1 MGIIGKALW
10 IPVLDVDITVRL
22 YGYPSS
28 SIKVDGTTTYS
39 LNGSGYYDI
48 TISTGTHTFL
58 DNYTS
63 TTKTFTLDKNSTEV
77 PCGIYFGGT
86 GTKTLPTGSY
96 SKIRGTRYGTVSQSG
111 RSGSTQNIWPACR
124 RSQSVSC
131 SGAKSATLAS
141 GNIATLPYDGKTYQK
156 SRTSGEKTS
165 AFNVS
170 VGSFTG
176 GSLTISTSGSHSQ
189 DSGNAYVNVSGS
201 GGVRYVYV
209 Y

>member
-1 MGIIGKALW
+1 MSIIGKALW
-10 IPVLDVDITVRL
+10 VPSFNRSISVRL
-22 YGYPSS
+22 YGYPSKK
-28 SIKVDGTTTYS
+28 ITVDGSTQYTM
-39 LNGSGYYDI
+39 NGSGYYDI
-48 TISTGTHTFL
+48 TIETGVHTFL
-58 DNYTS
+58 DAYTS
-63 TTKTFTLDKNSTEV
+63 VTKTFTLDANSTEV
-77 PCGIYFGGT
+77 PCGIYYGGA

-96 SKIRGTRYGTVSQSG
+96 SKIKGTRYGTVSQSG

-124 RSQSVSC
+124 RTQSVTC

-141 GNIATLPYDGKTYQK
+141 GNIATLNYDGKTYQT

-165 AFNVS
+165 TFDVS